1 MALLRGLTSDL
12 ARHGEPLAQMWQV
25 HFAKAGHLV
34 QIPGMTKRR
43 HAIYHEFFKLILA
56 IVIIHKAGRPTLFG
70 WGGWVQE
77 AESRWF
83 AGVSV
88 VMLLLCNMLEIQHI
102 YT

>member
-12 ARHGEPLAQMWQV
+12 APLGEPLTQMWQV
-25 HFAKAGHLV
+25 HFAKAGHPI
-34 QIPGMTKRR
+34 QIPGVTKRG
-43 HAIYHEFFKLILA
+43 HAIYHEFFKLILVT
-56 IVIIHKAGRPTLFG
+56 VIIHKAGRPGLFG
-70 WGGWVQE
+70 WGGWVRE

-83 AGVSV
+83 AGVPV